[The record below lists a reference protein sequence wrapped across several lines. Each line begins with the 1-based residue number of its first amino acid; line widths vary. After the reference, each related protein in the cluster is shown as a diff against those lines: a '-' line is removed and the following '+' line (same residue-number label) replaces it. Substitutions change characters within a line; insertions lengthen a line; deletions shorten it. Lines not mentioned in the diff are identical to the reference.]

1 MTTHEY
7 WLERARQNEARTY
20 EQKEQAIK
28 ELQKA
33 FLEAEDTV
41 VARIES
47 FYRKYGIDGKVSEAD
62 ARKRLTATEL
72 TEMRKRF
79 HQLQL
84 RASSESNAQ
93 EMYRL
98 QAKRYISRQ
107 EALLAEIRYYITELA
122 SVTDTTVEQ
131 VLTKIF
137 EDQELHSLYDIEQ
150 GLGYE
155 VMFNRMSGDQL
166 KTILLNGYDGRSFSS
181 KIWYDRD
188 TLAMNLTRLIPQQFI
203 AGVPT
208 QVLADKLSKDMKTSY
223 NNAVR
228 LIRTEGTYASAKA
241 DMHTYQQCGCEMYEI
256 LATLD
261 ARTSEICREMDGK
274 VFPVSQASVGVN
286 MPPFHP
292 NCRTTTLPII
302 DMDDIDEMRLAKDS
316 EGKYIRVPKQ
326 TYRQWEASKAR

>member
-1 MTTHEY
+1 MKSHEY

-28 ELQKA
+28 ELQRA
-33 FLEAEDTV
+33 FLEAEATV

-84 RASSESNAQ
+84 RASSASNAQ

-98 QAKRYISRQ
+98 RARRYISRQ

-122 SVTDTTVEQ
+122 SVTDASVEQ
-131 VLTKIF
+131 ALQKIF
-137 EDQELHSLYDIEQ
+137 ESQELRTLYDIEQ
-150 GLGYE
+150 GVGYE
-155 VMFNRMSGDQL
+155 VLFDRMSGDQL
-166 KTILLNGYDGRSFSS
+166 RTVLLNGYDGRSFSS

-188 TLAMNLTRLIPQQFI
+188 TLAMNVTRLIPQQFI
-203 AGVPT
+203 AGAPT
-208 QVLADKLSKDMKTSY
+208 QVLADKLSKAMGTSY

-228 LIRTEGTYASAKA
+228 LIRTEGTYVSAKA
-241 DMHTYQQCGCEMYEI
+241 DMYTYQQCGCDMYEL

-261 ARTSEICREMDGK
+261 DRTSEICREMDGK
-274 VFPVSQASVGVN
+274 VFPVAQASVGVN

-292 NCRTTTLPII
+292 NCRTTTLPVIG
-302 DMDDIDEMRLAKDS
+302 MDDIDAVRLAKD
-316 EGKYIRVPKQ
+316 ENGKYIRVPKQ